1 MPGLFIIKKLR
12 GIEFPLVLSVVLCA
26 SISLERS
33 GIINFGW
40 LLFSEIFFLLCTL
53 VYLLYKTEKRIT
65 NPSIKVPFFAAAYFM
80 IFSAFFI
87 FSGQK
92 DYIFYLFFF
101 LQVLISSIWKTL
113 IFPILI
119 TCFYAIYFIYMTG
132 ASKRHSILDLALF
145 SCFLMIA
152 ALSAVMKGRFAAK
165 GLYPRII
172 RQRDSITTLH
182 AISNAITSGMP
193 VDKVISLITNSLG
206 VFTNVARSSII
217 LVDKDLIKGRIAAS
231 FEGEHLRNKEIE
243 IDKYP
248 EILKALRTRKVVT
261 IADIYRSPVTL
272 KIRKTVKPINGQSVM
287 VIPLKYGEE
296 NLGVLFL
303 RGYRHGKG
311 FSKEEVRFC
320 ETVATLSGQ
329 VLLTARLYEE
339 LKEKSEELRK
349 TIGELEEANRMKSI
363 FVANVSHE
371 LRTPLTSIIGYLQLL
386 ADTRFSEEERFMHVE
401 TIKKNADMLLLLINE
416 LIDISKIEA
425 GTFELFYEKSNLNNL
440 VQFVCESLKPKLD
453 QSGMR
458 LDLKFKNF
466 EEEFFFDVNRIE
478 QVLNNILN
486 NAIKFSKD
494 GTSITIKTSFSEN
507 WAQVSIRDE
516 GIGIKE
522 DDQSRIFE
530 RFVQVDASYAREKS
544 GAGIGLHLCGEIIAM
559 HRGKIWVES
568 RAGKGATFHFR
579 IPLATTTQ
587 DLEGSLTI
595 GLQEPED

>member
-1 MPGLFIIKKLR
+1 
-12 GIEFPLVLSVVLCA
+12 V
-26 SISLERS
+26 
-33 GIINFGW
+33 
-40 LLFSEIFFLLCTL
+40 
-53 VYLLYKTEKRIT
+53 EKRIT

-101 LQVLISSIWKTL
+101 LQVIISSILKPL
-113 IFPILI
+113 IFPLLI
-119 TCFYAIYFIYMTG
+119 TSFYSIFFIYTG
-132 ASKRHSILDLALF
+132 ASKRHSVLDLALF
-145 SCFLMIA
+145 SCFLMVA
-152 ALSAVMKGRFAAK
+152 ALSVAMKGRFAAK
-165 GLYPRII
+165 GFYPRII
-172 RQRDSITTLH
+172 RQRDSIATLH

-243 IDKYP
+243 IEKYP

-261 IADIYRSPVTL
+261 IADIYHSPVTL
-272 KIRKTVKPINGQSVM
+272 MIRKTVKPINGQSVM

-339 LKEKSEELRK
+339 LKEKSEELHK

-386 ADTRFSEEERFMHVE
+386 ADTRFSEEERLMHVE

-453 QSGMR
+453 RSGMR

-486 NAIKFSKD
+486 NAIKFSRD
-494 GTSITIKTSFSEN
+494 GTSIAIKTSFSEN

-544 GAGIGLHLCGEIIAM
+544 GAGIGLHLCREIIAM
-559 HRGKIWVES
+559 HKGKIWVES

-579 IPLATTTQ
+579 IPLVTTTQ

-595 GLQEPED
+595 GLREPEA

>member
-12 GIEFPLVLSVVLCA
+12 GVEFPLALSVILCA
-26 SISLERS
+26 GIFFERS
-33 GIINFGW
+33 GVINFGW
-40 LLFSEIFFLLCTL
+40 LIFTHLFILLSLL
-53 VYLLYKTEKRIT
+53 VYLLYKAEKRIK
-65 NPSIKVPFFAAAYFM
+65 NLSIKASFFASAYFLV
-80 IFSAFFI
+80 FSTFFI
-87 FSGQK
+87 VMGQR

-101 LQVLISSIWKTL
+101 AQVIISSVFKPL
-113 IFPILI
+113 IFPLLI
-119 TCFYAIYFIYMTG
+119 TSFYAIYSIYFAT
-132 ASKRHSILDLALF
+132 ASKRHDILDLTLF
-145 SCFLMIA
+145 SCFLIVA
-152 ALSAVMKGRFAAK
+152 ALSVVMRGGFAAK

-172 RQRDSITTLH
+172 RQRDSIATLH
-182 AISNAITSGMP
+182 VISNAITSGMP

-206 VFTNVARSSII
+206 LFTNVARSSII
-217 LVDKDLIKGRIAAS
+217 LLDKDLIKGRIAAS
-231 FEGEHLRNKEIE
+231 FEGVHLRNKEIE
-243 IDKYP
+243 IEKYP
-248 EILKALRTRKVVT
+248 EILKAIKTRKVVT
-261 IADIYRSPVTL
+261 IADIYRSPVTMN
-272 KIRKTVKPINGQSVM
+272 IRKAVKPINGQSVM

-339 LKEKSEELRK
+339 LKDKSEELRK

-386 ADTRFSEEERFMHVE
+386 TDTGFSEEERLMHVE

-453 QSGMR
+453 RSGMR

-466 EEEFFFDVNRIE
+466 EEEFYFDVNRIE

-486 NAIKFSKD
+486 NAIKFSRD
-494 GTSITIKTSFSEN
+494 GTNITIKTSFSEN
-507 WAQVSIRDE
+507 WAQVSIKDE

-522 DDQSRIFE
+522 DDQHRIFE
-530 RFVQVDASYAREKS
+530 RFVQADASYVREKS
-544 GAGIGLHLCGEIIAM
+544 GAGIGLHLCREIIAM
-559 HRGKIWVES
+559 HKGKIWVES
-568 RAGKGATFHFR
+568 HAGKGATFHFR
-579 IPLATTTQ
+579 IPLVTATQ
-587 DLEGSLTI
+587 DLKGSLTI
-595 GLQEPED
+595 GLPEADA